1 MLAYDEFLEK
11 KLQYVSPTGFS
22 ISPETTWK
30 HLFPFQSDLVR
41 WALRR
46 GMCAIFAATGLGKT
60 RMQLTWANEIANR
73 TGGNVLILAPLAV
86 ASQTVHEGEQIG
98 ISATL
103 CRESSDVTLGI
114 NVTNYDRL
122 HKFNPK
128 DFAAVVLDE
137 SSIIKHH
144 DAKTFNLM
152 VEAFGNTKYKLC
164 ATATPSPNDYTELGT
179 HAEFLG
185 ICNREEMLAEYFV
198 HDGGETQKWRLKK
211 HAAKVFW
218 KWVSGWG
225 IMIRKPSDLGYEDT
239 GYDLPQPKYFS
250 HIIPASQKSLQDA
263 GVLFAKEASGLLD
276 RRRARSASLSDRVI
290 SCARIINESKEQWLV
305 WCDLNAESE
314 ALTDS
319 ISDAIEIRGSDDSD
333 VKEERIKAFISGQAR
348 VLVTKPSIVGFGL
361 NFQHCHNMAFVGV
374 TDSWESYFQAIRRC
388 WRFGQT
394 KTVNVHVFS
403 SEVEGSVV
411 ANLKRKE
418 RDAEC
423 MADELSNHV
432 RDAVMESVTGQKRQV
447 NEYNQPMIQIPSW
460 LISQ

>member
-22 ISPETTWK
+22 VSPETTWK

-46 GMCAIFAATGLGKT
+46 GRCAIFAATGLGKT

-86 ASQTVHEGEQIG
+86 ASQTVHEGEKIG
-98 ISATL
+98 ISAAL
-103 CRESSDVTLGI
+103 CRESSDVTPGI

-239 GYDLPQPKYFS
+239 GYDLPPPKYFS

-333 VKEERIKAFISGQAR
+333 VKEERIKAFISGKAR

-418 RDAEC
+418 RDAER

-447 NEYNQPMIQIPSW
+447 NEYNPPMIQIPSW